1 LKISS
6 DKCKDFYVE
15 LKNGL
20 NSYKGFTF
28 RMSGRLEKV
37 NYHGET
43 IAMIGV
49 VRKALKLWLA
59 LDPNAY
65 DFERYH
71 QKDASD
77 KKRYEHVP
85 MQVRIGSARAL
96 KRAEELLDRLLENY
110 QAEVRNKYK
119 PKNLQELAYTLKLN
133 KLVKDKRN
141 DLLYQSIHVH
151 DADVISDEDAERYVE
166 LRERAPIAD
175 ENFAVVSLDTLDTE
189 FLDGNK
195 VTLDK
200 LKKKG
205 IIPEECNG
213 YYLTAGKRLSK
224 PLYVIAD
231 EISPS
236 AVKMIVLTGGRA
248 IELVAPQQTETEQVQ

>member
-1 LKISS
+1 M
-6 DKCKDFYVE
+6 FYTE
-15 LKNGL
+15 MKNGL

-37 NYHGET
+37 KYHGET

-77 KKRYEHVP
+77 KKRYETVP
-85 MQVRIGSARAL
+85 MLVRIGSGRAL
-96 KRAEELLDRLLENY
+96 KRAEELLDILLDHY
-110 QAEVRNKYK
+110 QAESKTKYQLR
-119 PKNLQELAYTLKLN
+119 NLQELAYTLKLN
-133 KLVKDKRN
+133 KLVKDKRRE
-141 DLLYQSIHVH
+141 LLCQSIHVH
-151 DADVISDEDAERYVE
+151 DADLLTDEDAARYLE
-166 LRERAPIAD
+166 IRERAPQEV
-175 ENFAVVSLDTLDTE
+175 ENFATITTDVLDKE

-195 VTLDK
+195 VTVEK
-200 LKKKG
+200 LRKKG
-205 IIPEECNG
+205 IVPEDCNG
-213 YYLTAGKRLSK
+213 YYLIAGKRLSK

-231 EISPS
+231 DISPV
-236 AVKMIVLTGGRA
+236 AVKMIALTGGRA
-248 IELVAPQQTETEQVQ
+248 IKLVAAQSADQQNNNQTVFNS